1 MQSSFFRYYLEE
13 RASHHLL
20 IQKFENFYLK
30 LNLHIFSQMDIF
42 NHHHPGGYLG
52 NYRNSFSAGCGVNPL
67 RRESSDSGYL
77 MSLPES
83 RRDSEVDS
91 FGNNGTTVVNF
102 GRTMA
107 GSDLRRDSEDY
118 FSTTQQQLK
127 VNRQPEKRSEY
138 QTLVLNYRPFGK
150 VLAVALT
157 GLRFSLQ

>member
-1 MQSSFFRYYLEE
+1 
-13 RASHHLL
+13 
-20 IQKFENFYLK
+20 
-30 LNLHIFSQMDIF
+30 
-42 NHHHPGGYLG
+42 
-52 NYRNSFSAGCGVNPL
+52 
-67 RRESSDSGYL
+67 